1 MLAAA
6 EHECVVDLV
15 PRALHL
21 MRQPRDDAPIHFLR
35 RERAQ
40 TKERAQ
46 IEEREEKKKR

>member
-1 MLAAA
+1 MPDGRQWRA
-6 EHECVVDLV
+6 EG
-15 PRALHL
+15 
-21 MRQPRDDAPIHFLR
+21 RQPPFIFLR